1 MEEQGFENKER
12 TVYLSSTG
20 DFVKTDLTNPREIK
34 YASEIQLANK
44 SRDKFFGLKPLE
56 QDRAE
61 ITRAAM
67 DDDRGILRQIGAG
80 AGASVVSMGQNLWN
94 WARYTNANL
103 INKGKRKLNELSA
116 SILKG
121 TGAIDEE
128 TRANMMTQVNND
140 YKAVRDIINGEMLKN
155 REKQNAYLEK
165 TGLAKKEGDSLV
177 YDIANGVGSAAA
189 ALGLAI
195 VTKSPNAAALM
206 FGGVAGQ
213 SGYEEALAAGI
224 EPEKALKVGLARGF
238 FEGSLERI
246 GLHCYIEGLA
256 TRGVLARIAK
266 NAVVEGVQEMSQQT
280 AEEILQTKYG
290 GRVSDWKRATEDIL
304 LSGFVGM
311 IVGGG
316 FASVGAGQE
325 LLNKQKANDTG
336 AKPLPAQ
343 NVQNIDLT
351 DVFESGVKRF
361 TDLGM
366 PVKDA
371 ENLTFSLLK
380 KAAEPETA
388 KEIVDM
394 IKEENSNLTY
404 INNDEDQN
412 AAAVAEAIKAATAP
426 ERVVKQQAFDIADKV
441 EEQALKAGRTPEEA
455 AASAELAQKASM
467 GLYNLTGVLPQDQYE
482 INIALEQDGLDA
494 SENGLTGQEDTSFD
508 FGENQKMFQEGIKY
522 DENGKADINT
532 PEFKNWFGDSKV
544 VDENGEP
551 LVVYHGGA
559 KGIDTFSNSADKYQ
573 MFYFTDDEYLAE
585 EYRTYNQKVENSE
598 VYPVYLSMKK
608 PLNLTFELGN
618 DKLPQT
624 IKEISKK
631 AYDTYEIEN
640 TDYSMTDKI
649 KLSYLLVN
657 YRNEIVEYAKANG
670 YDGLITYE
678 QQPNGHFGGV
688 GYIVFEPTQI
698 KSVYNKG
705 TFDPKNPN
713 IFYQPGYH
721 GGSKNFDRFDLTYNG
736 TGEGPNV
743 HGWGVYIT
751 KSREVAEGY
760 RENIS
765 GGENISYP
773 EKIFVNGKK
782 YQRAENGLLY
792 YDSNGKQIEDDYLNA
807 ANLINDYGSS
817 KMAITGCKAKIENL
831 TKELKNVGGARAEE
845 IKADIEYY
853 KNLQKILKDNEIKNI
868 NGQVYEVDIPE
879 NEVLIDEQKTFN
891 EQPKKVQDALKNQKV
906 FSAVQNIT
914 DNEFI
919 EAVPYDIRKQVLEH
933 SAWDYAKRMLE
944 DAAYS
949 PESKKRRI
957 EIEQFLL
964 DKNKIELSEAEVK
977 GDEQEQEHLKES
989 IETQKGLLS
998 MLKKADYSKLITK
1011 NFIAEN
1017 KEATG
1022 KEIYE
1027 YVSSKLGGDK
1037 EASLFLNSLGIKG
1050 ITYMGAQDGRCYVV
1064 FDDKAVKILQTFYQ
1078 GPRGSVTFADDI
1090 KQAFV
1095 RFNETADKSTLVH
1108 ELGHIW
1114 LKNIEKFAD
1123 YARNPEFADFKQNL
1137 DSWLGAPVNG
1147 VYTVE
1152 QQEKFAQTFERY
1164 LQEGKAPNAELKTIF
1179 ERFKEWLSEIYAAVK
1194 NYIELSPEAIKTF
1207 DTLLAG
1213 TGKGQY
1219 NIDKIKTKTAAAKAV
1234 VDKIKK
1240 GQAVNIDGVSVQDI
1254 KEALKVM
1261 NSRIPAEPKENLLRT
1276 LRSKG
1281 ADYANASKI
1290 DKEAYKNARVPNKKT
1305 GIQDGLALTLRD
1317 WGYMDFDDS
1326 AVADYEGLS
1335 EKDEEAADL
1344 IDRALSGEKIYKVGD
1359 EQANKREQF
1368 LNDVEKAREVLG
1380 PNGEEV
1386 ARAIT
1391 ELEKKGYRVV
1401 EKEDINFLEKQLEQ
1415 LDNILE
1421 KTRIINQNPE
1431 DQKKTEAFEKMQKQ
1445 NALEARRIKDI
1456 VLDEIN
1462 KREIAGKEEMLA
1474 TLKEA
1479 KTPDDISDAVD
1490 NILTKLEKEF
1500 EQTPEGQA
1508 EQRKLD
1514 IPATNWDAK
1523 KITLLKDINEISAK
1537 LSKEEQE
1544 ARDILS
1550 QYHLSKTGFA
1560 PSVEPKALEKARKL
1574 FATNIEKKYLKA
1586 FNDALR
1592 DEPHLNSK
1600 DINELMRFWVN
1611 KAIESKGLAKTTI
1624 DWFLSAAQRK
1634 QEANYKKYMHKKIKD
1649 ILDLNLFDKQGNL
1662 RKAMVDPASLATLL
1676 ELKRVSRMKK
1686 ETAAGELAA
1695 RMENFSKSEEA
1706 ASPSDKI
1713 INEMLSIQAHDDE
1726 NISVQLMRK
1735 AYDDIHDLRK
1745 AGRSARNLQKLIM
1758 DYRTEQEKSELLN
1771 AIKKNKEAGW
1781 IKKAYASWLA
1791 NWESMLD
1798 VFADKNI
1805 KERYSMLNK
1814 EADTITYSWQRRNDI
1829 MEGVKD
1835 IYNLGSNSEVQ
1846 NKMNE
1851 LRDEKYTFTNYALV
1865 DKNKNPYAL
1874 VKRTGEPFQEE
1885 LSKMQIITAYIY
1897 NKNVELS
1904 QRLAMQYG
1912 KEQLEEMWSLLDNQ
1926 DKRLANFLQK
1936 EAEKSYNQI
1945 NEVFVKERGYDLPK
1959 VDNYFPSVTE
1969 RVESELDFLH
1979 ASAVMS
1985 KNPSFTKMR
1994 VASPFVQMKLENP
2007 FGILFRHI
2015 ERAADYHFKAE
2026 KLNQIRRVFK
2036 SPVVKPAIIEKVGE
2050 DVYKRMLEL
2059 IDQFSV
2065 TKQTLRYDID
2075 KLGDWLTN
2083 NYVKGAIAL
2092 KPTIAIKQ
2100 LISSMNYAEN
2110 MPTGKWIAGF
2120 VDAIM
2125 HPKQTVKFMFEG
2137 DPYLKTRYESGSMNE
2152 ALARATAD
2160 ANAITAR
2167 GKFLRFTDLLSINTR
2182 LGDIGAIMFGGKP
2195 YVDYLMNEKGLSK
2208 AEAFAEFRK
2217 STLRSQQSNTRS
2229 SLSTLQGHDMNWL
2242 LRGLFAFKNTPAQYA
2257 RKIADGISQ
2266 YQRGE
2271 IDAKQL
2277 GKVVAIYGLLNSW
2290 MYSMLTTLGLIA
2302 WFYDRDEAKELLAD
2316 EILFSPFT
2324 QMASSLPVL
2333 DMAVGQAANVAK
2345 AKMFD
2350 KKVQLERPEM
2360 PVVSEIFKMGSK
2372 ALKEDVTAEDVLDMF
2387 VTGGQVFGGL
2397 PTKYAKGLVTGGADI
2412 ATGKNPMRG
2421 FLQALGYTENR
2432 AGKITGTEEPKKKRK
2447 KSKRRK

>member
-1 MEEQGFENKER
+1 MQEQEQGLENKER

-34 YASEIQLANK
+34 YASEVQLYK
-44 SRDKFFGLKPLE
+44 RSRDKFFGLKPLE

-61 ITRAAM
+61 ITKAAM
-67 DDDRGILRQIGAG
+67 ESQRGIFKQIGAG
-80 AGASVVSMGQNLWN
+80 VGSSVVNMGQELWN

-103 INKGKRKLNELSA
+103 INKGRRKLNELSA

-121 TGAIDEE
+121 TGTIDEE
-128 TRANMMTQVNND
+128 TRASMMTQVNND
-140 YKAVRDIINGEMLKN
+140 YKNVRDIINSELLAN

-165 TGLAKKEGDSLV
+165 TGLAKKEGDSLA

-256 TRGVLARIAK
+256 TRGVFTRIAK
-266 NAVVEGVQEMSQQT
+266 NALVEAVQEASQQT

-290 GRVSDWKRATEDIL
+290 GRAADWKRATNDIL
-304 LSGFVGM
+304 LSAFVGM

-336 AKPLPAQ
+336 AKPLPAR
-343 NVQNIDLT
+343 NIDLT

-366 PVKDA
+366 PPADA
-371 ENLTFSLLK
+371 EKLTFSLLQ
-380 KAAEPETA
+380 KAAAPETA
-388 KEIVDM
+388 KEIADM

-404 INNDEDQN
+404 LNNDEDQN
-412 AAAVAEAIKAATAP
+412 AAAVKEAVEKATAP
-426 ERVVKQQAFDIADKV
+426 ERVVKQQAFNIADKV
-441 EEQALKAGRTPEEA
+441 EEDLIKAGRAPEEA
-455 AASAELAQKASM
+455 AADARIAQAGSI
-467 GLYNLTGVLPQDQYE
+467 GLYNLTGVLPEDQ
-482 INIALEQDGLDA
+482 IKIDIALEQDGLDA

-508 FGENQKMFQEGIKY
+508 FGENLPNLDTFTDLESLLGSLPKEQAQDVYSKVLNDERVSPLLDEVMAFRNEISKKQGNKTLNQYIASEATQEEKARAEELFKKVDQKQLEIAKEIIKEQQNPQKIFQEGIKY
-522 DENGKADINT
+522 DENGKAEINT
-532 PEFKNWFGDSKV
+532 PEFKEWFGDSKV
-544 VDENGEP
+544 VDENGQP
-551 LVVYHGGA
+551 LVVYHGTDAEFDTFDMSKGRANMDIKGSFFSPWELDA
-559 KGIDTFSNSADKYQ
+559 KGYGKNVRAFYLSIANPANEQTAYAALRKYQ
-573 MFYFTDDEYLAE
+573 GQNNAGEKAKQDL
-585 EYRTYNQKVENSE
+585 
-598 VYPVYLSMKK
+598 
-608 PLNLTFELGN
+608 
-618 DKLPQT
+618 
-624 IKEISKK
+624 IKQ
-631 AYDTYEIEN
+631 
-640 TDYSMTDKI
+640 
-649 KLSYLLVN
+649 
-657 YRNEIVEYAKANG
+657 G
-670 YDGLITYE
+670 YDGVINNNE
-678 QQPNGHFGGV
+678 E
-688 GYIVFEPTQI
+688 YIAFYPTQI
-698 KSVYNKG
+698 KSVYNRG
-705 TFDPKNPN
+705 TFDKNNPN
-713 IFYQPGYH
+713 IYYQGALAD
-721 GGSKNFDRFDLTYNG
+721 K
-736 TGEGPNV
+736 
-743 HGWGVYIT
+743 T
-751 KSREVAEGY
+751 KQKAREV
-760 RENIS
+760 
-765 GGENISYP
+765 
-773 EKIFVNGKK
+773 
-782 YQRAENGLLY
+782 RA
-792 YDSNGKQIEDDYLNA
+792 A
-807 ANLINDYGSS
+807 
-817 KMAITGCKAKIENL
+817 
-831 TKELKNVGGARAEE
+831 
-845 IKADIEYY
+845 
-853 KNLQKILKDNEIKNI
+853 LQKIAEGSEEETVADLRDDLEQYGGTNDVTFKFGDEKSGIRHIGEKHGIKTLL
-868 NGQVYEVDIPE
+868 QVFDSVVDGKVSKFIKGK
-879 NEVLIDEQKTFN
+879 KT
-891 EQPKKVQDALKNQKV
+891 VHLLKNGVEAVLSLDENGNKKTWLLTGWDNKISPEEERQFRANLNSAQSTPT
-906 FSAVQNIT
+906 FSRRDLVAGLNNSIT
-914 DNEFI
+914 DN
-919 EAVPYDIRKQVLEH
+919 KQ
-933 SAWDYAKRMLE
+933 
-944 DAAYS
+944 
-949 PESKKRRI
+949 
-957 EIEQFLL
+957 
-964 DKNKIELSEAEVK
+964 NVK
-977 GDEQEQEHLKES
+977 GQ
-989 IETQKGLLS
+989 T
-998 MLKKADYSKLITK
+998 
-1011 NFIAEN
+1011 
-1017 KEATG
+1017 
-1022 KEIYE
+1022 
-1027 YVSSKLGGDK
+1027 
-1037 EASLFLNSLGIKG
+1037 LN
-1050 ITYMGAQDGRCYVV
+1050 
-1064 FDDKAVKILQTFYQ
+1064 Q
-1078 GPRGSVTFADDI
+1078 GPRGSVTFANDI
-1090 KQAFV
+1090 KQAFI
-1095 RFNETADKSTLVH
+1095 RFNETADASTFVH
-1108 ELGHIW
+1108 EIGHIW
-1114 LKNIEKFAD
+1114 LMNVQKMRP
-1123 YARNPEFADFKQNL
+1123 YAAKTEFDEFLNNL

-1147 VYTVE
+1147 TYTVD
-1152 QQEKFAQTFERY
+1152 QQEKFAQALEQY
-1164 LQEGKAPNAELKTIF
+1164 LQEGKAPNAELKTLF
-1179 ERFKEWLSEIYAAVK
+1179 EKFKEWLSQIYSEIK
-1194 NYIELSPEAIKTF
+1194 RYIELSPEAIKTF

-1213 TGKGQY
+1213 PEKAKY

-1234 VDKIKK
+1234 VEKIKK

-1261 NSRIPAEPKENLLRT
+1261 NSRIPGEPKDNLLRT

-1290 DKEAYKNARVPNKKT
+1290 DKEAYKNARVPNKKD

-1344 IDRALSGEKIYKVGD
+1344 IDRALAGEKIYKVGD
-1359 EQANKREQF
+1359 EQAAKREQYWA
-1368 LNDVEKAREVLG
+1368 DVEKAREVIG
-1380 PNGEEV
+1380 PNGEAV

-1401 EKEDINFLEKQLEQ
+1401 EKEDINFLENQLRQ
-1415 LDNILE
+1415 LDNIVE
-1421 KTRIINQNPE
+1421 KTRILNQNPE

-1445 NALEARRIKDI
+1445 NALEARRVKDI
-1456 VLDEIN
+1456 VLEEIN

-1474 TLKEA
+1474 TLQEA
-1479 KTPDDISDAVD
+1479 KTPDEISDAVD

-1523 KITLLKDINEISAK
+1523 KIALLKDINEISKNA
-1537 LSKEEQE
+1537 SQEEQ
-1544 ARDILS
+1544 
-1550 QYHLSKTGFA
+1550 
-1560 PSVEPKALEKARKL
+1560 KALDIVEQERQARQGMRAELTKAERTEFNNAKAL
-1574 FATNIEKKYLKA
+1574 LKKSYEKKYLKA

-1592 DEPHLNSK
+1592 DEPHIESK
-1600 DINELMRFWVN
+1600 DIASIMKV
-1611 KAIESKGLAKTTI
+1611 LANNAMEMQLLRGRVVDQFI
-1624 DWFLSAAQRK
+1624 SVAQRK

-1662 RKAMVDPASLATLL
+1662 RKAMVDPVSLATLT
-1676 ELKRVSRMKK
+1676 ELKRIARMNQKK
-1686 ETAAGELAA
+1686 AAAELAE
-1695 RMENFSKSEEA
+1695 RMDYFSKAEEA
-1706 ASPSDKI
+1706 ASPSDKV
-1713 INEMLSIQAHDDE
+1713 INEMLSIQANDDKD
-1726 NISVQLMRK
+1726 ISVQLMKK
-1735 AYDDIHDLRK
+1735 AYDDIHELRK

-1798 VFADKNI
+1798 VFADENI
-1805 KERYSMLNK
+1805 KNRYSMLNK
-1814 EADTITYSWQRRNDI
+1814 EADTITYAWQRRKDI
-1829 MEGVKD
+1829 MNGVKE
-1835 IYNLGSNSEVQ
+1835 IYGLSSNSEVQ

-1865 DKNKNPYAL
+1865 DKNKDPYAL

-1897 NKNVELS
+1897 NKNDELS
-1904 QRLAMQYG
+1904 QRLMMQYG
-1912 KEQLEEMWSLLDNQ
+1912 KEQLDEMWSLLDNQ
-1926 DKRLANFLQK
+1926 DKRLANFLQQ

-1994 VASPFVQMKLENP
+1994 AASPFIQMKLQNP

-2065 TKQTLRYDID
+2065 TKQTLKYDID

-2120 VDAIM
+2120 ADAIM
-2125 HPKQTVKFMFEG
+2125 HPKETIKFMFEG
-2137 DPYLKTRYESGSMNE
+2137 DPYLKTRFESGSMNE

-2195 YVDYLMNEKGLSK
+2195 YVDYLMNEKGMSK
-2208 AEAFAEFRK
+2208 QEAFAEFRK

-2277 GKVVAIYGLLNSW
+2277 GKVVALYGLLNSW

-2302 WFYDRDEAKELLAD
+2302 WYYDRDEAKELLTD

-2372 ALKEDVTAEDVLDMF
+2372 ALKEDVTAQDVLDMF

-2397 PTKYAKGLVTGGADI
+2397 PTKYGKGLVTGSADI

-2432 AGKITGTEEPKKKRK
+2432 AGKITGAEEPKKKRK